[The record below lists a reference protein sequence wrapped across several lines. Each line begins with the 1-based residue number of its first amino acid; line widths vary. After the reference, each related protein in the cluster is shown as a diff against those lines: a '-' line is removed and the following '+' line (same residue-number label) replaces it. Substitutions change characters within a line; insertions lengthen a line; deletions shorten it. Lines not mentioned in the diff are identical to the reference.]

1 MWATFLQF
9 SWFWKKRTTKVTVLF
24 FFGLV
29 LTSDAPYKTQQ
40 MFFIFFTPPVHSTVI
55 DIVYSLGAVYCL
67 IFIFLYFLGKRG
79 DSDKDSLKS
88 YSNSDTDEKNN
99 DKSASQIVGNKHPK
113 DDSQIIEEL
122 KVLSGQLRNS
132 VQTLLIQLDERNK
145 EIEKLKATI
154 QLLEDEKVKGREFYT
169 MIWHYFYLEMTDS

>member
-1 MWATFLQF
+1 M
-9 SWFWKKRTTKVTVLF
+9 
-24 FFGLV
+24 
-29 LTSDAPYKTQQ
+29 
-40 MFFIFFTPPVHSTVI
+40 
-55 DIVYSLGAVYCL
+55 
-67 IFIFLYFLGKRG
+67 
-79 DSDKDSLKS
+79 KS

-99 DKSASQIVGNKHPK
+99 DKGVSQIVGNKHPK

-154 QLLEDEKVKGREFYT
+154 KQLEGEKVKGIEFHIIYKKLKLLKHV
-169 MIWHYFYLEMTDS
+169 IGSCFYFFYNHDSSITLFSLLCMRAQFVRLVVLNCEKPSE

>member
-1 MWATFLQF
+1 MKI
-9 SWFWKKRTTKVTVLF
+9 FW
-24 FFGLV
+24 
-29 LTSDAPYKTQQ
+29 
-40 MFFIFFTPPVHSTVI
+40 I
-55 DIVYSLGAVYCL
+55 
-67 IFIFLYFLGKRG
+67 LGKRG

-99 DKSASQIVGNKHPK
+99 DKGNSQFVGNKHPK

-132 VQTLLIQLDERNK
+132 VHTLLIQLDDRNK

-154 QLLEDEKVKGREFYT
+154 KTLEDEKGKGK
-169 MIWHYFYLEMTDS
+169 